1 MTSNTK
7 TNPLAP
13 AQDVDFICSIVE
25 DIGEVCDGALT
36 QDGVGFN
43 KPDQI
48 FVDLVR
54 RYPRERWTAADV
66 ASAAANLLKYHG
78 QMSAASHKRL
88 KTLATE
94 DTDPRAVRVIAARC
108 RAAERLKVCLLYT
121 SPSPRDS

>member
-1 MTSNTK
+1 MKSKTNP

-13 AQDVDFICSIVE
+13 AQDVEFICSIVE

-88 KTLATE
+88 KVTWSYTRKLFLQKFSNFFCFRGTLE
-94 DTDPRAVRVIAARC
+94 YDDI
-108 RAAERLKVCLLYT
+108 
-121 SPSPRDS
+121 